1 MPKDKDAKAVELIG
15 SPEKLIN
22 QIVKDS
28 ENRELALRLITR
40 EGPPHKQIQHTLV
53 FKRLEKLASISKK
66 TTGTSLKFIKGL
78 KITLDN
84 PEGETVLPVTIPKT
98 SVEGLPNADE
108 VLEKLC
114 KGPQHEVL
122 YTALLLQVIEAM
134 ITAQENKG
142 E

>member
-22 QIVKDS
+22 QIVKDG
-28 ENRELALRLITR
+28 ENRELALQLITR

-53 FKRLEKLASISKK
+53 LKRLEKLASLSKK
-66 TTGTSLKFIKGL
+66 TTGASLKFIKGQ
-78 KITLDN
+78 KITLEN
-84 PEGETVLPVTIPKT
+84 PEGQTVSPVTIPKT
-98 SVEGLPNADE
+98 SLEGLESADE
-108 VLEKLC
+108 VFEKLS

-134 ITAQENKG
+134 ISAQENKA